1 MKKTPTSLSG
11 KIGAM
16 KPGDTI
22 TVNFRDYKYT
32 SINATLYRKRLEGL
46 TLKSNINQ
54 SKTAVAITRIS

>member
-1 MKKTPTSLSG
+1 MKKKPTSLSG

-16 KPGDTI
+16 MPGDTI

-32 SINATLYRKRLEGL
+32 SINAALYRKRLEGL

-54 SKTAVAITRIS
+54 SKTAVVITRIS